1 MLKFI
6 NYTNETSEPIIVNI
20 NPLGIYGFGSMDFNI
35 FERALSYISAQI
47 TLKSSDLFI

>member
-6 NYTNETSEPIIVNI
+6 NYTNKTSDPIIVNI
-20 NPLGIYGFGSMDFNI
+20 NSLGLYGFGSMDFNI
-35 FERALSYISAQI
+35 LELALSYISAQI